1 MYCEVYYISKHLSRN
16 QKNCGIPFWKMLTYF
31 AAVVMPMDESYDME
45 VNLVIVELTYVAV
58 VVTHVAVEVTR
69 VVCWSDSLCC
79 SVTHASVGFLHVAL
93 RVTSLDVEMTHIA
106 VEVIRVT
113 LRRG

>member
-45 VNLVIVELTYVAV
+45 VYLVIVELTYVAV

-69 VVCWSDSLCC
+69 VVCWSDSCFCSGKPLCC

-93 RVTSLDVEMTHIA
+93 RC
-106 VEVIRVT
+106 
-113 LRRG
+113 